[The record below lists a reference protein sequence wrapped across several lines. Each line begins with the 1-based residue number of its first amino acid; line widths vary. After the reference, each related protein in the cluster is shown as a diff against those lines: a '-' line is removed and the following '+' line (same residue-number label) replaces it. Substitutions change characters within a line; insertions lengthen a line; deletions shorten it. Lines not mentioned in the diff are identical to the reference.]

1 MPYKKET
8 RDRVQIMSK
17 KGSAALVQYTDE
29 SGKVSRKYIPAHEIE
44 AETVPYEVL
53 EQGIIYGFP
62 WDELSIA
69 VSAEILS
76 DELHKNEIW
85 TAQDALKH
93 PNKVIAALHAAL
105 ADNINEILSI
115 ASSETKRSKTQ

>member
-1 MPYKKET
+1 MKPDTLVRIKLVST
-8 RDRVQIMSK
+8 
-17 KGSAALVQYTDE
+17 KGNAALVQYTED
-29 SGKVSRKYIPAHEIE
+29 KKPARKYIPTDEIE
-44 AETVPYEVL
+44 DGAARDEVL
-53 EQGIIYGFP
+53 SQGIPYGFP
-62 WDELSIA
+62 WDELSIT
-69 VSAEILS
+69 VSAERFS

-85 TAQDALKH
+85 TTQDALKH